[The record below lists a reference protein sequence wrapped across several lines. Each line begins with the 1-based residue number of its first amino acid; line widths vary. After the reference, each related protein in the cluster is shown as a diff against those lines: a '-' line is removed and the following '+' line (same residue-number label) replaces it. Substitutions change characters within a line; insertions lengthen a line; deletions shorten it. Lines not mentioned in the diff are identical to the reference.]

1 MIRRN
6 QPSGSASSRRSSPW
20 WASNRKS
27 SSTPI
32 LWPVLWNIV
41 DTADVC
47 NESDQPFD
55 LLKEILLGQFG
66 KSKWQS
72 HFELL
77 QLPMEMQ
84 GLQAQ
89 RPHGEAQ
96 AASSAQYQPRQRSF
110 SHDVLIQL
118 TPSMREVVGAGNHRT
133 ALAMVRATD
142 TLWDG

>member
-1 MIRRN
+1 L
-6 QPSGSASSRRSSPW
+6 
-20 WASNRKS
+20 ASNRKS

-32 LWPVLWNIV
+32 LWPVLWNIG

-72 HFELL
+72 YLELL
-77 QLPMEMQ
+77 RLPMVMQ

-96 AASSAQYQPRQRSF
+96 AASSARYQPRQRSF
-110 SHDVLIQL
+110 SHNVLI
-118 TPSMREVVGAGNHRT
+118 
-133 ALAMVRATD
+133 
-142 TLWDG
+142 